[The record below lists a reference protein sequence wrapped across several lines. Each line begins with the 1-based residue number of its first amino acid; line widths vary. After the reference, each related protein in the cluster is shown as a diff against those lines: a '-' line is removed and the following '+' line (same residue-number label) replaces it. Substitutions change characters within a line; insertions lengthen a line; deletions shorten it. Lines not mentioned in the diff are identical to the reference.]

1 MWEAMHSRS
10 TQYLVKECIKEKG
23 MATEGLRDYICDSTM
38 LRDESGKVDL
48 EQLM

>member
-10 TQYLVKECIKEKG
+10 TQYLVKGFIKEKG
-23 MATEGLRDYICDSTM
+23 MAIEGLRDYICDSTM

-48 EQLM
+48 EQLI